1 MRGFLLFI
9 VLPCSAEINH
19 CKAPP
24 QLDAESAVRCG
35 QSFVA
40 TSPAAFQDSPVLQ
53 KFVRYFMVWRGWPLT
68 PGIRIAVMITRR
80 AFMPVM
86 ALGLTNCGQ
95 RHRKTLA
102 VIPKANA
109 DLFFLTVRAGAER
122 AAGDLDVAMTWNGP
136 DHETEY
142 SRQIQIV
149 DATIARGVDG
159 IAISATD
166 DTALAGPLER
176 AIRAGIPVTLFD
188 SAAKIENYVSLIATD
203 NYGAGCTAARSL
215 AALLPETSAVAMLM
229 QKPGGTSTELRE
241 HGFEETMAKE
251 FPRLTIVARQFGMGD
266 RAKSVAIAEN
276 ILTAHPS
283 VGGLFASSE
292 ACSLGAIRAIRAR
305 GLGGKIR
312 LITFDV
318 SDIHIEA
325 LRDGTAHAMLVQDAF
340 RIGYETVKSLTDK
353 LAGRAP
359 ARRLDIPARVLVKAD
374 LEKPEVLALLS
385 PGLTKK

>member
-1 MRGFLLFI
+1 
-9 VLPCSAEINH
+9 
-19 CKAPP
+19 
-24 QLDAESAVRCG
+24 
-35 QSFVA
+35 
-40 TSPAAFQDSPVLQ
+40 
-53 KFVRYFMVWRGWPLT
+53 
-68 PGIRIAVMITRR
+68 VMLTRR
-80 AFMPVM
+80 AFMPGM
-86 ALGLTNCGQ
+86 ALGFANCHKRQ
-95 RHRKTLA
+95 RKTLA

-122 AAGDLDVAMTWNGP
+122 AASDLDVAMTWNGP

-215 AALLPETSAVAMLM
+215 AGLLPPTSTVAMLM
-229 QKPGGTSTELRE
+229 QKPGGRSTELRE

-251 FPRLTIVARQFGMGD
+251 FPGVTIVARQYGLGD

-276 ILTAHPS
+276 ILTAHPK
-283 VGGLFASSE
+283 VGGMFASSE
-292 ACSLGAIRAIRAR
+292 ACSLGAIRAIRSR

-312 LITFDV
+312 LVTFDV

-325 LRDGTAHAMLVQDAF
+325 LRDGTTDVMMVQDAF
-340 RIGYETVKSLTDK
+340 RIGYEAVKSLTDK
-353 LAGRAP
+353 LAMRGT
-359 ARRLDIPARVLVKAD
+359 ARVLDIPARVVVRGDLGKA
-374 LEKPEVLALLS
+374 EVEALLR
-385 PGLTKK
+385 PGAVGR